1 MIAAADDAYA
11 EFARVRAAVAAAR
24 YPEHVDYAVV
34 VSGTDGSKPRTDR
47 YRARYFPET
56 GELRV
61 QTITAEE
68 QAHPPHPHGFNFSFS
83 MALCGGRCETGQ
95 AVSNTKNLTP
105 SKEIEDL
112 LGVPFLTP
120 DYSFGI
126 AHPAVKLHAE
136 PVPQGTGLKTIAIV
150 VSPQHD
156 YAVTNAG
163 DETIDGK
170 QTEHLVLKP
179 LHDPNRYRL
188 RDLWIDPATK
198 LPLRAVVSRNFTVA
212 PEDTTPW
219 RIDFATVDG
228 GLYIASETA
237 LATLHMPH
245 GRFVT
250 SATVTFDYKPAAGGV
265 PPIALDP
272 GEFRSLLEP

>member
-11 EFARVRAAVAAAR
+11 EFARVRTAVAAAR
-24 YPEHVDYAVV
+24 YPQQVDYAVV
-34 VSGTDGSKPRTDR
+34 VSGTDGSKPRSDR
-47 YRARYFPET
+47 YRARYYPQT

-68 QAHPPHPHGFNFSFS
+68 LANPPHPHGFNFSLS
-83 MALCGGRCETGQ
+83 MALCGGQCVTGQ
-95 AVSNTKNLTP
+95 AVSKTKNLTP
-105 SKEIEDL
+105 SKAIEDL

-126 AHPAVKLHAE
+126 AHAYARTQTEPA
-136 PVPQGTGLKTIAIV
+136 PQGTGLKTIAIV
-150 VSPQHD
+150 VSPQRD

-163 DETIDGK
+163 NETIDGVV
-170 QTEHLVLKP
+170 TEHLVLKP

-188 RDLWIDPATK
+188 RDLWIDPATQ
-198 LPLRAVVSRNFTVA
+198 LPRRAVVARNFTVA

-219 RIDFATVDG
+219 RIEFATVDG
-228 GLYIASETA
+228 GLYITGEAA

-245 GRFVT
+245 GRFVS
-250 SATVTFDYKPAAGGV
+250 SATVTFDYEPAPGGV
-265 PPIALDP
+265 PPIPLDP
-272 GEFRSLLEP
+272 GTFRSLLEP

>member
-1 MIAAADDAYA
+1 MIASADDAYA

-24 YPEHVDYAVV
+24 YPEQVDYAVV
-34 VSGTDGSKPRTDR
+34 VSGTDGSKPRSDR
-47 YRARYFPET
+47 YRARYFPQT

-83 MALCGGRCETGQ
+83 MALCGGNCVTGQ

-126 AHPAVKLHAE
+126 ARAAVKIHAE
-136 PVPQGTGLKTIAIV
+136 PAPQSTGLKTIAIV

-163 DETIDGK
+163 NETIDGK

-198 LPLRAVVSRNFTVA
+198 LPLRAVVARNFTVA

-219 RIDFATVDG
+219 RIDFATVGG

-245 GRFVT
+245 GRFVS
-250 SATVTFDYKPAAGGV
+250 SATVTFDYKPAPGGV
-265 PPIALDP
+265 PPIPLDP
-272 GEFRSLLEP
+272 GVFRSLLEP

>member
-1 MIAAADDAYA
+1 MIAPADDAYA

-24 YPEHVDYAVV
+24 YPEQVDYAVV
-34 VSGTDGSKPRTDR
+34 VSGKDGSKPRSDR
-47 YRARYFPET
+47 YRARYFPQT

-68 QAHPPHPHGFNFSFS
+68 LANPPHPHGFNFSLS
-83 MALCGGRCETGQ
+83 MTLGAGGGGSETT
-95 AVSNTKNLTP
+95 STKNLAP
-105 SKEIEDL
+105 SKAIEDL

-126 AHPAVKLHAE
+126 AHAFARTPAMPA
-136 PVPQGTGLKTIAIV
+136 PQSTGLKTIAIV

-156 YAVTNAG
+156 YAVTDAG
-163 DETIDGK
+163 SETIDGVA
-170 QTEHLVLKP
+170 TEHLVLKP

-188 RDLWIDPATK
+188 RDLWIDPATE
-198 LPLRAVVSRNFTVA
+198 LPRRAVIARNFTVA

-219 RIDFATVDG
+219 RIDFAIVG
-228 GLYIASETA
+228 GALYIARETA

-245 GRFVT
+245 GRFVA
-250 SATVTFDYKPAAGGV
+250 SATVTFDYQPAAGGV
-265 PPIALDP
+265 PPIPLDP
-272 GEFRSLLEP
+272 GRFRSLLEP

>member
-1 MIAAADDAYA
+1 MIASADDAYA

-24 YPEHVDYAVV
+24 YPEQVDYAVV
-34 VSGTDGSKPRTDR
+34 VSGTDGSKPRSDR
-47 YRARYFPET
+47 YRARYFPQT

-61 QTITAEE
+61 QTITAQE

-105 SKEIEDL
+105 SKDIEDL

-126 AHPAVKLHAE
+126 ARAAAKIHAE
-136 PVPQGTGLKTIAIV
+136 PVSQSTGLKTIAVV

-163 DETIDGK
+163 SETIDGK

-188 RDLWIDPATK
+188 RDLWVDPATK
-198 LPLRAVVSRNFTVA
+198 LPLRAVVARNFTVA

-219 RIDFATVDG
+219 RIDFTTVDG

-245 GRFVT
+245 GRFVST
-250 SATVTFDYKPAAGGV
+250 ATVTFDYKPGPGGV
-265 PPIALDP
+265 PPIPLDP
-272 GEFRSLLEP
+272 GEFRSLIEP